1 MWVNKNNFLT
11 IVFCGDLKLN
21 DENVAR
27 AEKRRFIKSVFTTQ
41 LRVRGRQEGGD
52 HRIQQ
57 AVRRRERRHVD
68 ARILFVGP
76 RRRQLHRQLGGRRER
91 IPTRR
96 SSPARRS
103 RRLSPSSFRSCMSAQ
118 TNNKKANS
126 SVYVWPRYNILKI

>member
-68 ARILFVGP
+68 ARILLVGRG
-76 RRRQLHRQLGGRRER
+76 RRDVHRQLGGRWER
-91 IPTRR
+91 IPPRGR
-96 SSPARRS
+96 SPARRS
-103 RRLSPSSFRSCMSAQ
+103 RRLNPVPFRQHFDALPNCAVS
-118 TNNKKANS
+118 N
-126 SVYVWPRYNILKI
+126 R